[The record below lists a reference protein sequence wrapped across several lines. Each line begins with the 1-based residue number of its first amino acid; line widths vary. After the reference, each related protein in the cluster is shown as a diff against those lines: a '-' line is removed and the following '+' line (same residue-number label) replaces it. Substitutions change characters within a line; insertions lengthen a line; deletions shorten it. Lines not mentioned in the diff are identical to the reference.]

1 MKKKI
6 ALGLIMVFLMSGF
19 VVKLSTPESNDG
31 RLNPGFLNTL
41 CGEGSETDQ
50 YGFTYPMQQY
60 HWTVDGEA
68 YLSTA
73 TIDELDVIFDQLNA
87 ESVVQTMILFKP
99 ADQVGNRVNCAVH
112 FLRYMQLGL
121 TSGERKD
128 NGFTFLIVV
137 ENDKIDV
144 HYGVGL
150 GLPALT
156 AYSLTEINRLAE
168 DTYQETGSM
177 DQAILAM
184 ANSYASYAREQYPP
198 LLAVNNQ
205 AAENPQSAEQPTE
218 ITLPALA
225 DLSITSLMCLCCIS
239 IIVMIVFL
247 MVIRSLFRGG
257 GRGWGSGGGW
267 SSGGGGFR
275 PSGGGFSGWSRPSG
289 GSSGGFR
296 PHLPTRGGGGS
307 GRSNRGN

>member
-1 MKKKI
+1 MKKILGIGFALI
-6 ALGLIMVFLMSGF
+6 AVFLVGF
-19 VVKLSTPESNDG
+19 TYPNIKQPAQAILPEP
-31 RLNPGFLNTL
+31 RLLNTL
-41 CGEGSETDQ
+41 CGDGSEADQ
-50 YGFTYPMQQY
+50 YGFSYPLQQY

-73 TIDELDVIFDQLNA
+73 TIDELDAIFDQLNA

-128 NGFTFLIVV
+128 NGFAFLIVV
-137 ENDKIDV
+137 EKDKIDV

-156 AYSLTEINRLAE
+156 AYNLTEINRLAE

-177 DQAILAM
+177 DQAILAL

-198 LLAVNNQ
+198 LVAVDNQ
-205 AAENPQSAEQPTE
+205 AAENNPAAGQPTE

-239 IIVMIVFL
+239 IIVLFVFL
-247 MVIRSLFRGG
+247 MIIRSLFRGG
-257 GRGWGSGGGW
+257 GGGW
-267 SSGGGGFR
+267 TSGGGGFR
-275 PSGGGFSGWSRPSG
+275 PSGGGFSGWSGLSG